1 MALRPDKGQRIHPDD
16 PRKQGNRLYVDPNLL
31 QRAVELV
38 IYGEGLYS
46 DERHSRDLTS
56 ELPTQAVALYHTLQK
71 ILLDAHIVQA
81 VIDSET
87 VDKIIWELSGLAN
100 HQRGNATVV
109 GNTAELTKLLYHLGR
124 VDDNELRQK
133 LNEAFQAFKAQ
144 KLEARIA
151 LKSRIIDQV
160 TAQLS
165 NSGIFPTP
173 DQIEKLGEVLTPYVC
188 LHLSSDTF
196 PKSTIGRKTNHR
208 TVLKQLQLLAADN
221 PVLQSQLVAVV
232 SELVT
237 EFNRNFGL

>member
-1 MALRPDKGQRIHPDD
+1 MPSRRIGQLAHPDHWNWQPTTD
-16 PRKQGNRLYVDPNLL
+16 AHNLMVTAVIAALEGDRFPLEAEMQERRLSP
-31 QRAVELV
+31 
-38 IYGEGLYS
+38 
-46 DERHSRDLTS
+46 
-56 ELPTQAVALYHTLQK
+56 ELPSQAVALYQQIQL
-71 ILLDAHIVQA
+71 ILRNQQVSQDL
-81 VIDSET
+81 IDSET

-100 HQRGNATVV
+100 HRRGNATVV

-133 LNEAFQAFKAQ
+133 LIEVFQDFKAQ

-160 TAQLS
+160 ITQLS

-208 TVLKQLQLLAADN
+208 TVLKQLQQLAADN
-221 PVLQSQLVAVV
+221 PMLPSKLMAVV
-232 SELVT
+232 HELVT
-237 EFNRNFGL
+237 GFSRDYGL